1 MSNKIAKKEKFL
13 SYYSI
18 LLVIV
23 LLAAVNLNS
32 SVLLYIL
39 IGGAALLLFN
49 PVYILP
55 VYIISSLSSDYF
67 VAGEGLGISRIIG
80 FVLILGGFI
89 YQLQNNYS
97 FRKKELFFLL
107 LILSYAFISSVFSLT
122 GSLKAFITLAQN
134 IIIILLVSQFRG
146 INLQHLSRLLIISA
160 VLTILILALTLKEN
174 LITIQAQR
182 LTTGENVN
190 ENRFAMML
198 AQLTAIT
205 FSGFFIFTRK
215 KLHQTIILSIIILS
229 YFMLVL
235 NGSRS
240 AIIGITVAIL
250 VIFFYL
256 LKKQTRKFIIPF
268 ILLLIIGYFFI
279 NQIQLLD
286 IPLIERFT
294 IEKVKESGG
303 TGRFEIWRKL
313 VPVTLENSALFG
325 YGLGGENSY
334 ALAYRNGLGHAAH
347 NFLIDM
353 FIQTGLVGAILFFS
367 FFIYLGKK
375 LKNSLSSPVV
385 ILPVMILLTALFN
398 GIGEVIYLEKLFWNG
413 IALGF
418 LYINNSTN
426 HVKSNNQI
434 QHLINEPL

>member
-89 YQLQNNYS
+89 YQLQNNYP

-122 GSLKAFITLAQN
+122 GSLKAFISLAQN

-235 NGSRS
+235 SGSRS
-240 AIIGITVAIL
+240 ATIGITVAIL

-279 NQIQLLD
+279 NQIQQLD
-286 IPLIERFT
+286 IPFIERFT
-294 IEKVKESGG
+294 IENVKESGG
-303 TGRFEIWRKL
+303 THRLDTWEKL
-313 VPVTLENSALFG
+313 VPVTLENSAWFG

-334 ALAYRNGLGHAAH
+334 ALAYRNGLSHPAH

-353 FIQTGLVGAILFFS
+353 LIQTGIVGVILFFS
-367 FFIYLGKK
+367 FFILLGKK
-375 LKNSLSSPVV
+375 LKNLLKISVI
-385 ILPVMILLTALFN
+385 ILPVIILLTALFN
-398 GIGEVIYLEKLFWNG
+398 GIGEVVYLEKLFWNG
-413 IALGF
+413 IALAL
-418 LYINNSTN
+418 LYTNNLTN
-426 HVKSNNQI
+426 YMGPDTKTELTN
-434 QHLINEPL
+434 

>member
-39 IGGAALLLFN
+39 IGGAALLLLN

-55 VYIISSLSSDYF
+55 VYIISSLSTNYF
-67 VAGEGLGISRIIG
+67 IAGDGLGISRLIG
-80 FVLILGGFI
+80 FILIAGGVI
-89 YQLQNNYS
+89 YQLQNNYP
-97 FRKKELFFLL
+97 FRKKELIFLA
-107 LILSYAFISSVFSLT
+107 LIFIYSFVSSVFSIT

-134 IIIILLVSQFRG
+134 IIVILLVSQFRN
-146 INLQHLSRLLIISA
+146 INLQHLSQLLIISA

-215 KLHQTIILSIIILS
+215 KLYQTIILSVIILS
-229 YFMLVL
+229 YFMLIL
-235 NGSRS
+235 SGSRS
-240 AIIGITVAIL
+240 AVIGITGAIM
-250 VIFFYL
+250 VILFYL
-256 LKKQTRKFIIPF
+256 FKKQPRKFIIPL
-268 ILLLIIGYFFI
+268 ILLLVTGYFFI
-279 NQIQLLD
+279 NQIQQLD
-286 IPLIERFT
+286 IPFIERFT
-294 IEKVKESGG
+294 IENVKESGG
-303 TGRFEIWRKL
+303 THRLDTWEKL
-313 VPVTLENSALFG
+313 VPVTLENSAWFG

-334 ALAYRNGLGHAAH
+334 ALAYRNGLSHAAH

-353 FIQTGLVGAILFFS
+353 LIQTGIVGVILFFS
-367 FFIYLGKK
+367 FFILLGKK
-375 LKNSLSSPVV
+375 LKNLLKISVI
-385 ILPVMILLTALFN
+385 ILPVIILLTALFN
-398 GIGEVIYLEKLFWNG
+398 GIGEVVYLEKLFWNG
-413 IALGF
+413 IALAL
-418 LYINNSTN
+418 LYTNNLTN
-426 HVKSNNQI
+426 YMGPDTKTELTN
-434 QHLINEPL
+434 